1 MTPPWKMP
9 SGHGLPSPAVTWV
22 RRHKALAALLPALVL
37 AAAIGISLG
46 TRGPGHPGHR
56 AAAAA
61 PVRVPELAAS
71 TKGAKWLTGPAGRLL
86 QAVTGD
92 LGRLTAG
99 ETAGRPA
106 AARTAGAQLATA
118 ARAALSGP
126 MPPADAR
133 KYRSALKELERASMY
148 IASGKFRTANT
159 ILNRGDSDIAKVTSA
174 VNRPAKVRYP
184 AAVTEPNGQ

>member
-9 SGHGLPSPAVTWV
+9 TGHGLPSPAVTWV

-46 TRGPGHPGHR
+46 TPGPR
-56 AAAAA
+56 AGAAA

-71 TKGAKWLTGPAGRLL
+71 TKGAKWLTGSAGRLL

-133 KYRSALKELERASMY
+133 KYRSALKALERASMY

>member
-1 MTPPWKMP
+1 MA
-9 SGHGLPSPAVTWV
+9 H
-22 RRHKALAALLPALVL
+22 R
-37 AAAIGISLG
+37 
-46 TRGPGHPGHR
+46 PGR
-56 AAAAA
+56 
-61 PVRVPELAAS
+61 
-71 TKGAKWLTGPAGRLL
+71 RLL

-92 LGRLTAG
+92 VGRLTAG
-99 ETAGRPA
+99 ETAGLA
-106 AARTAGAQLATA
+106 AARTAGAQLAIA

-133 KYRSALKELERASMY
+133 RYRSALKELERASTY

-174 VNRPAKVRYP
+174 VNRPARVRYP

>member
-56 AAAAA
+56 AGAAA

-86 QAVTGD
+86 QAVNGD
-92 LGRLTAG
+92 VGRLTAG
-99 ETAGRPA
+99 ETSGPPGRGQDGRRAAGHCGAGR
-106 AARTAGAQLATA
+106 AQ
-118 ARAALSGP
+118 R
-126 MPPADAR
+126 ADAPGRRQEIPVRAKRAR
-133 KYRSALKELERASMY
+133 KSQYVHRQRK
-148 IASGKFRTANT
+148 IQDG
-159 ILNRGDSDIAKVTSA
+159 
-174 VNRPAKVRYP
+174 
-184 AAVTEPNGQ
+184 

>member
-1 MTPPWKMP
+1 MTPPWKLP
-9 SGHGLPSPAVTWV
+9 PGHGLPSPAVTWV
-22 RRHKALAALLPALVL
+22 RRHKALAVLLPALVL

-56 AAAAA
+56 AGPAA
-61 PVRVPELAAS
+61 PVPALAAS

-86 QAVTGD
+86 QAVNGD
-92 LGRLTAG
+92 LGRITAG
-99 ETAGRPA
+99 ERAGRPA
-106 AARTAGAQLATA
+106 AARTAAAQLATA

-148 IASGKFRTANT
+148 IASGKFRMANT
-159 ILNRGDSDIAKVTSA
+159 ILNRGDNDIAKVASA